1 MSVLKSQF
9 LNVLMKRN
17 KLYYRVICVN
27 YTILTINKYY
37 KINIRNYV
45 LVINTTDGQT
55 QRRCL
60 AFYTFARK
68 PMTIRSFKF
77 IAKINCHSKIIY
89 AQVAHVY
96 NDIRVQPLKGFGL
109 DISFPKAV

>member
-1 MSVLKSQF
+1 
-9 LNVLMKRN
+9 
-17 KLYYRVICVN
+17 
-27 YTILTINKYY
+27 
-37 KINIRNYV
+37 
-45 LVINTTDGQT
+45 
-55 QRRCL
+55 
-60 AFYTFARK
+60 
-68 PMTIRSFKF
+68 MTIRSFKF